1 MKIHSK
7 DKKERN
13 FIKATIV
20 GFKRGLRQQ
29 KISDVRIKI
38 SKIKHEKES
47 KFFLGKKVFF
57 IPKKT
62 NKNKNKVIWGKIKKL
77 HGRSGV
83 FIAQFKKNL
92 PPDSIS
98 TNVKISYLPW

>member
-1 MKIHSK
+1 MYLEKN
-7 DKKERN
+7 KERN

-29 KISDVRIKI
+29 KISNVRIKI
-38 SKIKHEKES
+38 PNIKKEKES
-47 KFFLGKKVFF
+47 SFFLGKKVIF
-57 IPKKT
+57 IQKNI

-92 PPDSIS
+92 PPNSIS
-98 TNVKISYLPW
+98 ANVKITYLPW

>member
-1 MKIHSK
+1 MEIDTKGR
-7 DKKERN
+7 ERRN
-13 FIKATIV
+13 FAKATIV

-29 KISDVRIKI
+29 KIKDVRIKI

-57 IPKKT
+57 IPKNLNIK
-62 NKNKNKVIWGKIKKL
+62 KRKVIWGKIKKL

-92 PPDSIS
+92 PPNSIS
-98 TNVKISYLPW
+98 MNVNISYLPW